1 MWGSLPR
8 NEMCVKITEHD
19 FYRTLS
25 VYECFL
31 NTKSNH
37 VNACLTDTFAIQCS
51 MGRSRFLSRPW
62 STDFTVG
69 LCTSCSTNRWDWKRK
84 ERLFVDLM
92 SNLALFSNESHNF
105 FKVFFPQ
112 IMSNNLCF
120 PTKRRILISSR
131 TCKISSRTCKISS
144 RTLNS
149 FYWIGSC

>member
-1 MWGSLPR
+1 
-8 NEMCVKITEHD
+8 MCGKITEHD

-25 VYECFL
+25 VYEYFL

-37 VNACLTDTFAIQCS
+37 VNAFLTDTFAIQCS

-92 SNLALFSNESHNF
+92 SNLALLSNKSRNF
-105 FKVFFPQ
+105 LSVSPQ
-112 IMSNNLCF
+112 IMSNNCCF

-131 TCKISSRTCKISS
+131 TCKISSRACK
-144 RTLNS
+144 LY
-149 FYWIGSC
+149 FPLWIHFIE